1 MSDFLF
7 NDEVKVIPVPRF
19 DDLRKD
25 LTLQSA
31 SIFNEKNIQ
40 NEQCIEILIN
50 LIYLLNKGEKF
61 SEKEK
66 ETIFFSATKL
76 LHSANPILR
85 RIIFLFVKHLNWWQ
99 SSFILTGSLITEL
112 NGDDDLI
119 KPNCF
124 RLLGQITDASSV
136 NVVERLLKEAIN
148 NKNHEVAS
156 SALSCT
162 LFMCLKGFGI
172 AKSWINEISEKLNSS
187 LGEENLLTFHT
198 LLLLKE
204 IKKNDKLFLIK
215 IFSKIAENCG
225 SRNQRSQF
233 AICQLIR
240 YITELLKRG
249 DLEQNVKDT
258 FNRFLEV
265 SLYNIEESI
274 KIEACRAVLQI
285 PNIKPSLKKTTI
297 ATLCDLIS
305 SSNKIARFSAMK
317 TLDKYIDEFAQNIAV
332 DIFLEL
338 EKIIEDS
345 GTNSSIKSYAF
356 SIFLKI
362 SKGLSDY
369 RLEKMFK
376 TFIEQYSKFKED
388 FKKKLIIISR
398 NISRSN
404 PSKNKL
410 YYNFFCSLFKLD
422 ASPQTKIEI
431 LEALIWFIYND
442 QELKLQSLLF
452 LAESIFD
459 CQYDILKIRILNLL
473 GKECDLVNNKSKLVR
488 YIYNQII
495 LESPMVRASA
505 ISALGEI
512 GFKEKNMRDII
523 ISLIENCLNDDDNE
537 VRERAFMVSK
547 ALKAVKEEKKE
558 EEQLINF
565 VFPQKVKNP
574 SPIEELNIDLIQS
587 VLNSEKE
594 NLLKSEDICQELF
607 NILNDTEKISEI
619 LIKDKEDSK
628 KKEKKE
634 KKRGIEANPQKKI
647 PEEDYSLTMFPKIY
661 GPPKIFTPYKKLTDQ
676 SAEYLTQYRKIVH
689 DKIVVI
695 DFEITNTIEFQII
708 NDISIDVDNLT
719 SEGFDFDKTEIIPI
733 KSLKTNESGH
743 LYFKLLKDKDE
754 IYSNCSFNCTLK
766 FDLQELDVKGN
777 PHGIAVKETYKLD
790 KMVEVSYADY
800 YIKNSKVNVDNF
812 GEFWKQAEK
821 SNFSKTEEKM
831 GLPYNSVKNAAIKFS
846 EIIGLDPLN
855 DIEQIDSNVKK
866 YEFVY
871 AYINY
876 FENLLFIKFQVIF
889 NDQNKCLSQVIIQSQ
904 DPSVPEMIVNKIY
917 A

>member
-112 NGDDDLI
+112 NGYDDLI

-215 IFSKIAENCG
+215 IFSKVAENSS

-233 AICQLIR
+233 AVCQLIR

-249 DLEQNVKDT
+249 NLEQNVKDI

-274 KIEACRAVLQI
+274 KIEACRAVMQI
-285 PNIKPSLKKTTI
+285 PNVKPSLKKTTI

-305 SSNKIARFSAMK
+305 STNKIVRFSAMK

-376 TFIEQYSKFKED
+376 TFIEQYTKFKED

-398 NISRSN
+398 NISRAN

-547 ALKAVKEEKKE
+547 ALKAFKENKKE
-558 EEQLINF
+558 DEQLINF

-661 GPPKIFTPYKKLTDQ
+661 GTPKIFTPYKKLTDQ

-695 DFEITNTIEFQII
+695 DFEIINTIEFQII

-821 SNFSKTEEKM
+821 SNFTKTEEKM

>member
-61 SEKEK
+61 TEKEK

-215 IFSKIAENCG
+215 IFSKVAENSS

-233 AICQLIR
+233 AVCQLIR

-249 DLEQNVKDT
+249 DLEQNVKDI

-274 KIEACRAVLQI
+274 KIEACRAVMQI
-285 PNIKPSLKKTTI
+285 PNVKPSLKKTTI

-305 SSNKIARFSAMK
+305 STNKIVRFSAMK

-376 TFIEQYSKFKED
+376 TFIEQYTKFKED

-398 NISRSN
+398 NISRAN

-547 ALKAVKEEKKE
+547 ALKAFKENKKE
-558 EEQLINF
+558 DEQLINF

-661 GPPKIFTPYKKLTDQ
+661 GTPKIFTPYKKLTDQ

-695 DFEITNTIEFQII
+695 DFEIINTIEFQII

-821 SNFSKTEEKM
+821 SNFTKTEEKM

>member
-61 SEKEK
+61 TEKEK

-215 IFSKIAENCG
+215 IFSKVAENSS

-233 AICQLIR
+233 AVCQLIR

-249 DLEQNVKDT
+249 NLEQNVKDI

-274 KIEACRAVLQI
+274 KIEACRAVMQI
-285 PNIKPSLKKTTI
+285 PNVKPSLKKTTI

-305 SSNKIARFSAMK
+305 STNKIVRFSAMK

-376 TFIEQYSKFKED
+376 TFIEQYTKFKED

-398 NISRSN
+398 NISRAN

-547 ALKAVKEEKKE
+547 ALKAFKENKKE
-558 EEQLINF
+558 DEQLINF

-661 GPPKIFTPYKKLTDQ
+661 GTPKIFTPYKKLTDQ

-695 DFEITNTIEFQII
+695 DFEIINTIEFQII

-821 SNFSKTEEKM
+821 SNFTKTEEKM

>member
-172 AKSWINEISEKLNSS
+172 AKSWINEISEKLSSS

>member
-1 MSDFLF
+1 M
-7 NDEVKVIPVPRF
+7 
-19 DDLRKD
+19 
-25 LTLQSA
+25 
-31 SIFNEKNIQ
+31 
-40 NEQCIEILIN
+40 
-50 LIYLLNKGEKF
+50 
-61 SEKEK
+61 
-66 ETIFFSATKL
+66 

-172 AKSWINEISEKLNSS
+172 AKSWINEISEKLSSS

-459 CQYDILKIRILNLL
+459 C
-473 GKECDLVNNKSKLVR
+473 
-488 YIYNQII
+488 
-495 LESPMVRASA
+495 
-505 ISALGEI
+505 
-512 GFKEKNMRDII
+512 
-523 ISLIENCLNDDDNE
+523 
-537 VRERAFMVSK
+537 
-547 ALKAVKEEKKE
+547 
-558 EEQLINF
+558 
-565 VFPQKVKNP
+565 
-574 SPIEELNIDLIQS
+574 
-587 VLNSEKE
+587 
-594 NLLKSEDICQELF
+594 
-607 NILNDTEKISEI
+607 
-619 LIKDKEDSK
+619 
-628 KKEKKE
+628 
-634 KKRGIEANPQKKI
+634 
-647 PEEDYSLTMFPKIY
+647 
-661 GPPKIFTPYKKLTDQ
+661 
-676 SAEYLTQYRKIVH
+676 
-689 DKIVVI
+689 
-695 DFEITNTIEFQII
+695 
-708 NDISIDVDNLT
+708 SI
-719 SEGFDFDKTEIIPI
+719 
-733 KSLKTNESGH
+733 
-743 LYFKLLKDKDE
+743 YFK
-754 IYSNCSFNCTLK
+754 N
-766 FDLQELDVKGN
+766 
-777 PHGIAVKETYKLD
+777 
-790 KMVEVSYADY
+790 
-800 YIKNSKVNVDNF
+800 
-812 GEFWKQAEK
+812 
-821 SNFSKTEEKM
+821 
-831 GLPYNSVKNAAIKFS
+831 
-846 EIIGLDPLN
+846 
-855 DIEQIDSNVKK
+855 
-866 YEFVY
+866 
-871 AYINY
+871 NY
-876 FENLLFIKFQVIF
+876 
-889 NDQNKCLSQVIIQSQ
+889 
-904 DPSVPEMIVNKIY
+904 
-917 A
+917 

>member
-19 DDLRKD
+19 DELRKD

-40 NEQCIEILIN
+40 NDQCIEILIN

-112 NGDDDLI
+112 NGEDDLI

-148 NKNHEVAS
+148 NNNHEVAS

-162 LFMCLKGFGI
+162 LFMCLKGFPI
-172 AKSWINEISEKLNSS
+172 AKTWINEISEKLNSS

-215 IFSKIAENCG
+215 IFSKITDSIGA
-225 SRNQRSQF
+225 RNQRSQF
-233 AICQLIR
+233 ALCQLIR
-240 YITELLKRG
+240 YIAELLKGG
-249 DLEQNVKDT
+249 DLEQNVKDN
-258 FNRFLEV
+258 FCRFLEV
-265 SLYNIEESI
+265 SLYNLEESI
-274 KIEACRAVLQI
+274 KIEAARAIMQI
-285 PNIKPSLKKTTI
+285 PNMKSSIKKTTI

-305 SSNKIARFSAMK
+305 SSNKIVRFSALK
-317 TLDKYIDEFAQNIAV
+317 TLDKHIDEYAQNIAV

-338 EKIIEDS
+338 EKIIEDN

-398 NISRSN
+398 NISRGNS
-404 PSKNKL
+404 SKNKL

-442 QELKLQSLLF
+442 KELKLQSLLF

-459 CQYDILKIRILNLL
+459 CQYDVLKIRILNLL
-473 GKECDLVNNKSKLVR
+473 GKECDLVNNRSKLVR

-512 GFKEKNMRDII
+512 GYKEKNMR
-523 ISLIENCLNDDDNE
+523 
-537 VRERAFMVSK
+537 
-547 ALKAVKEEKKE
+547 
-558 EEQLINF
+558 
-565 VFPQKVKNP
+565 
-574 SPIEELNIDLIQS
+574 
-587 VLNSEKE
+587 
-594 NLLKSEDICQELF
+594 
-607 NILNDTEKISEI
+607 
-619 LIKDKEDSK
+619 
-628 KKEKKE
+628 
-634 KKRGIEANPQKKI
+634 
-647 PEEDYSLTMFPKIY
+647 
-661 GPPKIFTPYKKLTDQ
+661 
-676 SAEYLTQYRKIVH
+676 
-689 DKIVVI
+689 
-695 DFEITNTIEFQII
+695 QII
-708 NDISIDVDNLT
+708 NR
-719 SEGFDFDKTEIIPI
+719 E
-733 KSLKTNESGH
+733 
-743 LYFKLLKDKDE
+743 LLKR
-754 IYSNCSFNCTLK
+754 
-766 FDLQELDVKGN
+766 
-777 PHGIAVKETYKLD
+777 
-790 KMVEVSYADY
+790 
-800 YIKNSKVNVDNF
+800 
-812 GEFWKQAEK
+812 
-821 SNFSKTEEKM
+821 
-831 GLPYNSVKNAAIKFS
+831 
-846 EIIGLDPLN
+846 
-855 DIEQIDSNVKK
+855 
-866 YEFVY
+866 
-871 AYINY
+871 
-876 FENLLFIKFQVIF
+876 
-889 NDQNKCLSQVIIQSQ
+889 
-904 DPSVPEMIVNKIY
+904 
-917 A
+917 